1 MYLGRI
7 ESGKSYKK
15 FYLFFILLCLILVG
29 VIIYV
34 TFGRA
39 VITIFP
45 QKVNF
50 ATDFETEV
58 RENPPDANSIPGKV
72 LSQDLEESRLVTT
85 NDKKGVPQKAQGQV
99 TIFNKR
105 EKDQP
110 LLLKTRL
117 LSDSGI
123 LFRTDKRVVVPAG
136 DKVEVIVTAD
146 REGKEGNIGPEHFT
160 VVNIWKGWQD
170 KIYAESTTSM
180 TGGYQEIPYVYG
192 FTIDKALNMLA
203 EQLYEKA
210 LATLKQKLSSSET
223 ILEGAVKNEILE
235 FSSSVEPDTQTDKFN
250 IKVKVRTVALVC
262 NEEKLKNLA
271 EKKLKKEAPQDKEF
285 LGINWESFF
294 YKHQSYDLENKKAL
308 LTVHLEGE
316 SRSKISADLFKKNEL
331 VGLDRYEI
339 KKYFEK
345 FEDIGEAEV
354 YFKPFWVHKVPS
366 MLDHFEIQIKE

>member
-15 FYLFFILLCLILVG
+15 FYIFFILLCLVLVG
-29 VIIYV
+29 SIIYV

-39 VITIFP
+39 VITISP
-45 QKVNF
+45 RKVIF
-50 ATDFETEV
+50 ATGFEAEV
-58 RENPPDANSIPGKV
+58 RENPPAENSIPGKV
-72 LSQDLEESRLVTT
+72 LSQDLEESRQVTT
-85 NDKKGVPQKAQGQV
+85 NDKKGIDQKAQGKV

-110 LLLKTRL
+110 LFPKTRL

-136 DKVEVIVTAD
+136 DKAEVTITAD

-180 TGGYQEIPYVYG
+180 TGGYQEVPYVYG

-271 EKKLKKEAPQDKEF
+271 EKKLKKDAPQDKEF

-294 YKHQSYDLENKKAL
+294 YKLQSYDLENKKAL

-366 MLDHFEIQIKE
+366 MLDHFEIQIK